1 VTPLMRSSY
10 DFVDT
15 NFYSADRAV
24 RGSRNDRA
32 GWSHRPGSDLVAWTT
47 TVGRSP
53 IAYLQFGDGPETYA
67 DPTYR
72 RILANA
78 ITWAATTPER

>member
-1 VTPLMRSSY
+1 MRSTY

-15 NFYSADRAV
+15 NFYSADRAI
-24 RGSRNDRA
+24 RGSRNDRTE
-32 GWSHRPGSDLVAWTT
+32 WSHPRGSNLVAWTK

-53 IAYLQFGDGPETYA
+53 IAYLQFGDGPATYA

-72 RILANA
+72 RILANT
-78 ITWAATTPER
+78 IGWAATTRPQR